1 MKVELELKNG
11 RRKAFN
17 PTVAKVLVAR
27 GLACEAMSYQTRE
40 LRATDNAKW
49 DAGELGRSEAHAE
62 VDEVETLRVE
72 LDKRGIKYHHRAGAA
87 KLRELLEG

>member
-17 PTVAKVLVAR
+17 PRVAKVLLGR
-27 GLACEAMSYQTRE
+27 GLARETMGYQTRE
-40 LRATDNAKW
+40 LRAAEPVLD
-49 DAGELGRSEAHAE
+49 EA
-62 VDEVETLRVE
+62 DRLRAE
-72 LDKRGIKYHHRAGAA
+72 LDKRGIKYHHRAGVA

>member
-11 RRKAFN
+11 KRKSFSAQ
-17 PTVAKVLVAR
+17 VAKVLVAR
-27 GLACEAMSYQTRE
+27 GLGSEVQGYQTRE
-40 LRATDNAKW
+40 LRAAPSRPTEAD
-49 DAGELGRSEAHAE
+49 ELEA
-62 VDEVETLRVE
+62 LRAE

>member
-11 RRKAFN
+11 KRRSFPA
-17 PTVAKVLVAR
+17 PLAKVLVAR
-27 GLACEAMSYQTRE
+27 GVGREPMGYQTRE
-40 LRATDNAKW
+40 LRAAPQ
-49 DAGELGRSEAHAE
+49 AQP
-62 VDEVETLRVE
+62 VDETGALRAE